1 MMRTNNAPFAHTIR
15 WLYDTS
21 YTTTRI
27 PRQHE
32 DNECRMTDKP
42 AATHFSRP
50 TTVDDDTS
58 LICDDGFWHSQRV
71 YVDEQI
77 VSIYTATVRVHTCIQ
92 LTTSDVVLSTALYMT
107 RHQWV
112 SSPRC
117 TSFYYRTMLRA
128 VLPRQIARP
137 SVRFMSVRD
146 GEVLWS
152 HRLEFRAVNYFRSFT
167 TYFITI
173 P

>member
-1 MMRTNNAPFAHTIR
+1 MTHHIPQLVYQGSMKIMSVVRQTNQQRHTSVGLLQWMM
-15 WLYDTS
+15 
-21 YTTTRI
+21 
-27 PRQHE
+27 
-32 DNECRMTDKP
+32 
-42 AATHFSRP
+42 THFSRP